1 MKELLVIGD
10 RVLIQPDET
19 EEKTNVGL
27 YLPQTVRD
35 RDEVMRGHIIKIGP
49 GIPLADPSSLGDE
62 PWSAS
67 GAPAPRYLPM
77 EARIGDYAL
86 FLRKAAVEIQYEG
99 KKYFIVPQ
107 SAILL
112 LIRDEE
118 EIPPGADASSHDL
131 DFE

>member
-1 MKELLVIGD
+1 MKELIVIGD
-10 RVLIQPDET
+10 RVLIQPDEA

-35 RDEVMRGHIIKIGP
+35 RDEVMRGRIIKIGP

-67 GAPAPRYLPM
+67 GTPAPRYLPM
-77 EARIGDYAL
+77 EARVGDYAL

-118 EIPPGADASSHDL
+118 EVPPRADASSHDL